1 MTLDLALYGP
11 PGSGKGTQ
19 AERLRDRFGIPHIS
33 TGDILRAEIA
43 AKTELGLQ
51 VRAILDRGDLVS
63 DQIMIPIVKARL
75 AQRDC
80 RPGFILDG
88 FPRTIPQAEGLDRA
102 LEEMGRGFDRVIYL
116 EVPVPELVDRLSD
129 RWTCPT
135 CGRTYSKRAKP
146 PAEGNRC
153 CVDGTEV
160 VQRDDDRPEAAQRR
174 IDVYLRETLPVLGHY
189 RPAGIVADVDG
200 TGPIDAVTERV
211 LAALGD
217 LIPSSRSGRTDGG
230 RP

>member
-43 AKTELGLQ
+43 AKTDLGRQ
-51 VRAILDRGDLVS
+51 AKAIVDRGDLVS
-63 DQIMIPIVKARL
+63 DEIMIPIVKARL
-75 AQRDC
+75 AQKDC
-80 RPGFILDG
+80 EPGFILDG

-102 LEEMGRGFDRVIYL
+102 LEEMGRSFDRVIYL
-116 EVPVPELVDRLSD
+116 EVPVPELVERLSD
-129 RWTCPT
+129 RWLCPK
-135 CGRTYSKRAKP
+135 CGRTYGKRAEA
-146 PAEGNRC
+146 PADGNRC
-153 CVDGTEV
+153 RVDGAELT
-160 VQRDDDRPEAAQRR
+160 QREDDRPEAAQRR

-189 RPAGIVADVDG
+189 RPVGIVADVDG

-217 LIPSSRSGRTDGG
+217 LIPPSPSGRAEGG